1 MASATSVLRFRD
13 REVPPLYTDHR
24 NICLALGGR
33 RLSEDS
39 SLDGVDRRISRV
51 RAVGFLSVVA
61 LASIALALLVASVPA
76 GAAAPPITQP
86 QLVLTFT
93 GVQLDDRMSYSLV
106 IVNIGGRY
114 ASQVDLFAPLP
125 AGLALAEGGGNSW
138 SVSFTRIDASE
149 RVQTGF
155 VAVID
160 PRVAA
165 GTVESV
171 TVFVEYQ
178 GTSGSYQAT
187 ASHDATIA
195 ARGGV
200 PMVAWV
206 GALAGGVLLL
216 LGYAWK
222 VHAETVQIDQ
232 LFLLHD
238 SGMLIRHYS
247 NGRGLQKDSD
257 IMSGMLIILQEFVRD
272 SFNDPRSSLEEV
284 RFGDQRVLM
293 ARGRHSIMAAVVS
306 GKRLNGLPARLQRA
320 VAGFEETHMDA
331 LDRWNGNL
339 ESMDSADL
347 AFRSVLAPKYGGF
360 TPT

>member
-1 MASATSVLRFRD
+1 M
-13 REVPPLYTDHR
+13 
-24 NICLALGGR
+24 
-33 RLSEDS
+33 
-39 SLDGVDRRISRV
+39 RISRSQSL
-51 RAVGFLSVVA
+51 RFISFVA
-61 LASIALALLVASVPA
+61 LASVALVVLIASVPVGRGA
-76 GAAAPPITQP
+76 GIKPPE
-86 QLVLTFT
+86 LVLTFT
-93 GVQLDDRMSYSLV
+93 GVQLDDRMSYSL
-106 IVNIGGRY
+106 IMVNRG
-114 ASQVDLFAPLP
+114 DLPAESVMVNAPLP
-125 AGLALAEGGGNSW
+125 GGLTLAETGASSW
-138 SVSFTRIDASE
+138 SLSFSQIEAAE
-149 RVQTGF
+149 RVQVGF
-155 VAVID
+155 VAIID
-160 PRVAA
+160 SRVAT

-171 TVFVEYQ
+171 TVFVNYHAPG
-178 GTSGSYQAT
+178 GTIVYE
-187 ASHDATIA
+187 ASASADATIA

-200 PMVAWV
+200 PLVAWV

-222 VHAETVQIDQ
+222 VHAETVRIDQ

-331 LDRWNGNL
+331 LRRWNGNL
-339 ESMDSADL
+339 ETLDSADV
-347 AFRSVLAPKYGGF
+347 AFRAVLAPKYGGF

>member
-1 MASATSVLRFRD
+1 MSISHSR
-13 REVPPLYTDHR
+13 
-24 NICLALGGR
+24 G
-33 RLSEDS
+33 LS
-39 SLDGVDRRISRV
+39 
-51 RAVGFLSVVA
+51 FLSIVV
-61 LASIALALLVASVPA
+61 LASIALAVVLASVPA
-76 GAAAPPITQP
+76 ARGAAPTPTPPD
-86 QLVLTFT
+86 LELTFT

-106 IVNIGGRY
+106 MVNGGDVR
-114 ASQVDLFAPLP
+114 AEQVSVLAPLP
-125 AGLALAEGGGNSW
+125 GGLTLADTGGSSW
-138 SVSFTRIDASE
+138 SITYSKIESAE

-160 PRVAA
+160 SRVAA

-171 TVFVEYQ
+171 TVYVSYRAP
-178 GTSGSYQAT
+178 GSGNVRYEAT

-200 PMVAWV
+200 PMVAWI

-284 RFGDQRVLM
+284 RFGEQRVLM
-293 ARGRHSIMAAVVS
+293 ARGQHSIMAAVVS

-320 VAGFEETHMDA
+320 VAGFEDTHMEA
-331 LDRWNGNL
+331 LRRWNGNL
-339 ESMDSADL
+339 ESMDSADV
-347 AFRSVLAPKYGGF
+347 AFRSVLAPKYGAF
-360 TPT
+360 IPT

>member
-1 MASATSVLRFRD
+1 MVRFFPACSRKNARAARCWRATSID
-13 REVPPLYTDHR
+13 
-24 NICLALGGR
+24 
-33 RLSEDS
+33 
-39 SLDGVDRRISRV
+39 
-51 RAVGFLSVVA
+51 
-61 LASIALALLVASVPA
+61 
-76 GAAAPPITQP
+76 
-86 QLVLTFT
+86 
-93 GVQLDDRMSYSLV
+93 
-106 IVNIGGRY
+106 VN
-114 ASQVDLFAPLP
+114 
-125 AGLALAEGGGNSW
+125 
-138 SVSFTRIDASE
+138 E
-149 RVQTGF
+149 RVQVGF
-155 VAVID
+155 VAIID
-160 PRVAA
+160 SRVAT

-171 TVFVEYQ
+171 TVFVAYQ
-178 GTSGSYQAT
+178 GPSGAYQAT

-206 GALAGGVLLL
+206 GAFAGGVLLL

-222 VHAETVQIDQ
+222 VHSETVQIDQ

-306 GKRLNGLPARLQRA
+306 GKRLNGLPARLQPA
-320 VAGFEETHMDA
+320 AAGFEETLMEA
-331 LDRWNGNL
+331 LDRCNGNL